1 MATRRSVHQR
11 QGNVFTSYFLQATS
25 GHTECCMKEKGKA
38 RTITAECCSKRIICR
53 NYLHGMDDA
62 KKSGQAIKTS
72 LVKCRTQENEQ
83 KAAEQVADE
92 KERKARTLLLMAVP
106 KDHLRRFHGMD
117 DAKEIWAAI
126 KTRFGGNANSKKMQK
141 AVLKQQFEAFTISSK
156 ESLEK
161 GYDRFQKLLSQLDAL
176 GASVSDEDANHKFLR
191 SLPPAWDS
199 LAMTMRTKKNID
211 TLSIDDLYNNLSVF
225 EQDIQKTSS
234 SSLTSDNVAFLSQAK
249 ASSSKHKPH
258 HNSGSYSS
266 YTTSSSK
273 ATPTATPGLADE
285 VIHSFLAT
293 NADDVDLIHEDLDQ
307 IDDLDLEEMDINWQI
322 AMTAIKIKK
331 FYKKTGR
338 RPRVDGKMHVA
349 FDKRKVECFNCH
361 NTGHF
366 ARECKFKGTKDG
378 SRQEASRGQDFKPV
392 RTEKEALILP
402 GTVSDHSV
410 NDDPVSTQKTQ
421 PKVPTTTQTVDP
433 SCAQHVKPP
442 RQPIRTPVTS
452 SPIPLNNR
460 QNWNQRMQRDLGAGF
475 SFERKPCFVCGSLSH
490 LIKNCDYYEKKMAR
504 EAALKSK
511 RVVNTNDRQ
520 ATPAWNNTN
529 RINKAN
535 QFTPRPV
542 NVRPN
547 LSTASNTIKTG
558 RVNGN
563 TGNGNINSDSV
574 HVNAGTQ
581 VKSGTSR
588 FNTGKQ
594 HVNSG
599 SVYVNSV
606 TQIKSAASRV
616 NTGKRYINSGCVH
629 INTARVNRPMS
640 NKPNPKPSQGKMGT
654 AVKTSA
660 GCVWRKTSPLS
671 ITNSGPIPDSYV
683 HDHPLKHMEHR
694 GIFDSGC
701 SGHMTGNRAHL
712 EDYQELSKV
721 GSVTFGG
728 SKGSISGK
736 GTIRLGN
743 LVFDDVAFVKELG
756 HFNLF
761 SISQICDKKLNV
773 LFTEKECFVV
783 SSDFKMPDENQ
794 VLLKVPRQH
803 NMYTFDMK
811 NVDSSKG
818 YTCLL
823 AKASSNEA
831 KLWHRRLGHLN
842 FKNLNKLVKDNL
854 VRGLPSKSFKNDHT
868 CVACQKGK
876 QHKAS
881 CKAKMDRYVTH
892 PLHTLHMD
900 LFGPTSVR
908 SINHASYCLVITDDC
923 SRFCWVFFLAK
934 KDETSG
940 ILKTFVRQIENQLN
954 QKVKIIRSDNGT
966 EFKNRVMLEFC
977 GEKGIKQEF
986 SNARTPQQNGVAE
999 RMNRTLIEAARSML
1013 ADSHLPTTFWAEAVN
1028 TACYTFNRVRVTKP
1042 QNKTPYELL
1051 FGHKPII
1058 SYIRPFGCH
1067 VTILNTLSPLG
1078 KFDGKS
1084 DEGFLVGYS
1093 VNSKAFR
1100 VYNLV
1105 TKRVEVNLHVNFLE
1119 EKPNV
1124 QGLGHRWMF
1133 DLDYLTDSMNYI
1145 PVSLQNQANPAG
1157 SKEVIDIDVQ
1167 TEEAEE
1173 LLVVSSTSRKAAD
1186 SEHNVTKKRH
1196 SSKKPSSTPISKS
1209 ADDIMVFR
1217 KELDALALKHLGP
1230 VPTSVPTSTNPVNT
1244 GSSNLNTAFEEVN
1257 TGNMEA
1263 VSPSAQNE
1271 EEVFSDDNEDEMPE
1285 IRIYDKSSE
1294 GIFEQASYDDDG
1306 VITDFNN
1313 LPDEVDVIT
1322 NPTLRIH
1329 NVHPQSQ
1336 ILGDPNTPVQ
1346 TRSSLKKIT
1355 EAHALVSYIQ
1365 AHQRSN
1371 HKDQQHCLFACF
1383 LSQFEP
1389 RKVTEALEDGSWVEA
1404 MQEELLQFKLQQV
1417 WVLVDLPTGAKVIG
1431 TKWVYRNKKDERGVV
1446 VRNKARLV
1454 AQGHRQ
1460 EEGIDYDEVFAPVA
1474 RIEAIRLFLAFAS
1487 FMGFIVYQMDV
1498 KSAFLYGTI
1507 DEEVYVSQP
1516 PGFVDPDHPTKVY
1529 KVVKAEIRI
1538 YDKSSEGI
1546 FEQASYD
1553 DDGVITDFHN
1563 LPDEVDVLTNPT
1575 LRIHNA
1581 HPQSQILGDPNT
1593 PVQTRSSLKKITEPH
1608 ALVSYNSKLTKE
1620 AIHKDH
1626 HKPCLFCLLSYLSL
1640 APRKRTEALSGRW
1653 EAGLKLC
1660 KENKNSAVQASTS
1673 MGFGDFPLVQGDRAW
1688 YATLSTFLEKHGYK
1702 RGTID
1707 KTLFI
1712 RRNKK
1717 DIMLVQV
1724 YVDDIIFGSTNK
1736 SWCAEFETLMQS
1748 RFQMSSMGELTFFLG
1763 LQVKQNNEGI
1773 FISQDKYVADM
1784 LKKFDLVNV
1793 KAAITPMETKLP
1805 LTKDEEAFDV
1815 DVHLYRSM
1823 IGSLMYLTA
1832 SRPDIMYAV
1841 CVCSRFQVTPKTS
1854 HLNAVKRIFK
1864 YLKGK
1869 PNLGLWYP
1877 RDSPLDLEAFSDSDY
1892 GGSNLDRKSTTGGC
1906 QFLGQR
1912 LISWQCKKQTIVA
1925 TSTTEAEYVAA
1936 AHCCGQVLWVQNQL
1950 LDYGFNFMNTKIHID
1965 NESTICIVKNPVYHS
1980 KTKHIE
1986 IRHHFIRDCYEK
1998 KLISVEKI
2006 HTDLN
2011 VADLLTKPFDGPRYY
2026 LVLKRVKQDQLGHG
2040 KESARCHS
2048 LIGCNLVV
2056 SNDVV
2061 VYLL

>member
-1 MATRRSVHQR
+1 
-11 QGNVFTSYFLQATS
+11 
-25 GHTECCMKEKGKA
+25 
-38 RTITAECCSKRIICR
+38 
-53 NYLHGMDDA
+53 
-62 KKSGQAIKTS
+62 
-72 LVKCRTQENEQ
+72 
-83 KAAEQVADE
+83 
-92 KERKARTLLLMAVP
+92 
-106 KDHLRRFHGMD
+106 
-117 DAKEIWAAI
+117 
-126 KTRFGGNANSKKMQK
+126 
-141 AVLKQQFEAFTISSK
+141 
-156 ESLEK
+156 
-161 GYDRFQKLLSQLDAL
+161 
-176 GASVSDEDANHKFLR
+176 
-191 SLPPAWDS
+191 
-199 LAMTMRTKKNID
+199 
-211 TLSIDDLYNNLSVF
+211 
-225 EQDIQKTSS
+225 
-234 SSLTSDNVAFLSQAK
+234 
-249 ASSSKHKPH
+249 
-258 HNSGSYSS
+258 
-266 YTTSSSK
+266 
-273 ATPTATPGLADE
+273 
-285 VIHSFLAT
+285 
-293 NADDVDLIHEDLDQ
+293 
-307 IDDLDLEEMDINWQI
+307 
-322 AMTAIKIKK
+322 
-331 FYKKTGR
+331 
-338 RPRVDGKMHVA
+338 
-349 FDKRKVECFNCH
+349 
-361 NTGHF
+361 
-366 ARECKFKGTKDG
+366 
-378 SRQEASRGQDFKPV
+378 
-392 RTEKEALILP
+392 
-402 GTVSDHSV
+402 
-410 NDDPVSTQKTQ
+410 
-421 PKVPTTTQTVDP
+421 
-433 SCAQHVKPP
+433 
-442 RQPIRTPVTS
+442 
-452 SPIPLNNR
+452 
-460 QNWNQRMQRDLGAGF
+460 
-475 SFERKPCFVCGSLSH
+475 
-490 LIKNCDYYEKKMAR
+490 
-504 EAALKSK
+504 
-511 RVVNTNDRQ
+511 
-520 ATPAWNNTN
+520 
-529 RINKAN
+529 
-535 QFTPRPV
+535 
-542 NVRPN
+542 
-547 LSTASNTIKTG
+547 
-558 RVNGN
+558 
-563 TGNGNINSDSV
+563 
-574 HVNAGTQ
+574 
-581 VKSGTSR
+581 
-588 FNTGKQ
+588 
-594 HVNSG
+594 
-599 SVYVNSV
+599 
-606 TQIKSAASRV
+606 
-616 NTGKRYINSGCVH
+616 
-629 INTARVNRPMS
+629 
-640 NKPNPKPSQGKMGT
+640 
-654 AVKTSA
+654 
-660 GCVWRKTSPLS
+660 
-671 ITNSGPIPDSYV
+671 
-683 HDHPLKHMEHR
+683 MEHR

-712 EDYQELSKV
+712 EDYQEQSKV

-881 CKAKMDRYVTH
+881 CKAKIDRYVTH

-934 KDETSG
+934 KDETSD
-940 ILKTFVRQIENQLN
+940 ILKTFIRQIENQLN

-999 RMNRTLIEAARSML
+999 RMNRTLIEAARTML
-1013 ADSHLPTTFWAEAVN
+1013 ADSLLPTTFWAEAVN

-1051 FGHKPII
+1051 FGHKPIL

-1124 QGLGHRWMF
+1124 QGIGHRWMF

-1167 TEEAEE
+1167 TEEDAD
-1173 LLVVSSTSRKAAD
+1173 LMVVSSTSL
-1186 SEHNVTKKRH
+1186 SEKIATKKTH
-1196 SSKKPSSTPISKS
+1196 SPRQPSSTPISKS
-1209 ADDIMVFR
+1209 ADDIMTFR

-1230 VPTSVPTSTNPVNT
+1230 VPTTVPTSTNPVNT
-1244 GSSNLNTAFEEVN
+1244 GSINLNPAFEKVN
-1257 TGNMEA
+1257 TGNTEA
-1263 VSPSAQNE
+1263 ISPSADHE
-1271 EEVFSDDNEDEMPE
+1271 EEVFSDADDDEMPE

-1294 GIFEQASYDDDG
+1294 GIFEKASYDDEG
-1306 VITDFNN
+1306 IISDFNN
-1313 LPDEVDVIT
+1313 LPDEVDVPT

-1329 NVHPQSQ
+1329 NAHPQSQ

-1365 AHQRSN
+1365 ANQRSN

-1389 RKVTEALEDGSWVEA
+1389 RKVSEALEDGSWVEA

-1417 WVLVDLPTGAKVIG
+1417 WVLVDLPNGAKVIG
-1431 TKWVYRNKKDERGVV
+1431 TKW
-1446 VRNKARLV
+1446 
-1454 AQGHRQ
+1454 
-1460 EEGIDYDEVFAPVA
+1460 
-1474 RIEAIRLFLAFAS
+1474 
-1487 FMGFIVYQMDV
+1487 
-1498 KSAFLYGTI
+1498 
-1507 DEEVYVSQP
+1507 
-1516 PGFVDPDHPTKVY
+1516 
-1529 KVVKAEIRI
+1529 
-1538 YDKSSEGI
+1538 
-1546 FEQASYD
+1546 
-1553 DDGVITDFHN
+1553 
-1563 LPDEVDVLTNPT
+1563 
-1575 LRIHNA
+1575 
-1581 HPQSQILGDPNT
+1581 
-1593 PVQTRSSLKKITEPH
+1593 
-1608 ALVSYNSKLTKE
+1608 
-1620 AIHKDH
+1620 
-1626 HKPCLFCLLSYLSL
+1626 
-1640 APRKRTEALSGRW
+1640 
-1653 EAGLKLC
+1653 
-1660 KENKNSAVQASTS
+1660 
-1673 MGFGDFPLVQGDRAW
+1673 
-1688 YATLSTFLEKHGYK
+1688 
-1702 RGTID
+1702 
-1707 KTLFI
+1707 
-1712 RRNKK
+1712 
-1717 DIMLVQV
+1717 
-1724 YVDDIIFGSTNK
+1724 
-1736 SWCAEFETLMQS
+1736 
-1748 RFQMSSMGELTFFLG
+1748 
-1763 LQVKQNNEGI
+1763 
-1773 FISQDKYVADM
+1773 
-1784 LKKFDLVNV
+1784 
-1793 KAAITPMETKLP
+1793 P

-1841 CVCSRFQVTPKTS
+1841 CVCSRFQVSPKTS

-2011 VADLLTKPFDGPRYY
+2011 VADLLTKPFDGPRFNY
-2026 LVLKRVKQDQLGHG
+2026 LVVSIGTTWCLKRVMQDQLGHG
-2040 KESARCHS
+2040 KESARCHLKLDAIWLYTSVFEKRDADSTWAWKRCAGVIEIDAIWLYALTHNSTYLRFFLSAVWQTATARTLADGTQQLNATIDTIEHTITEESVRRQLQLADASGIHMLQNEEIFEGLQNIGPLLPVMLTIDAGQPQSSADPTPSQSVPATSSSQVQITPTPPTVTHSVQPTATTPPTQPVQTTTPPTQPVQTTSPPPVSTIPDIQPTLPPSPQIPSPSYHDTEGPSFEPSYHMSPPPSHEPEIQASISSEESEQLRNLMDIVPRLESRVKS
-2048 LIGCNLVV
+2048 LEKELKTDQGDTFVTPEKSKGSGEAQEEQISPSTLEAAQILTIVASEGFKGSQAPLGSKIYKRKSKSTKTPTKILHFEEPDSAQVNTAQVNTAELNPDSTPSAQINTGEVNAAEVNTGEVNAAEVNTGEVNAAEVNTGEVNAAEVNTGEAERAQRRKGKEPMTEEDLQAEVQASKTSKELQELADLEEAKRVQAEMDVETQRQIDLDALLARRLQGLIDSSDLAEKISTEERETLFCEGKEQSSLHDSPIARPKGSFLAEQKDSFEEIQVLYERYKKQDQTFVAIGSEEDERAIKKMNEKDDDKEEEKKDESVHEEAQEEEGAKKRKEDDDLKICLHISPDEDKVIDVESLDHQYPIIEWQSFFLYTNLNMIKPNLNEDIYSEQRRFEVIYEVV
-2056 SNDVV
+2056 MEEYKDRLPEGFDRMLWGDLMIMFNQGDTADFWDTQQDWKLISWKHDRAIERISYMLSHRLVE
-2061 VYLL
+2061 